1 MELKDRISAT
11 IEYADLSASAF
22 AKRIGVKTTQ
32 AIYDLLSGKT
42 RTLSSDI
49 LNKVASCYPSVSV
62 EWLMTG
68 EGEMIKPS
76 VQQTSYGDHSPNVN
90 GDGNHFG
97 GCASIDKAF
106 ASIDAAL
113 ATLKQSLDE
122 ISAQRQLVEKSMAQ
136 TDTLIQILKSQLNVS
151 I

>member
-1 MELKDRISAT
+1 MELKDRISA
-11 IEYADLSASAF
+11 ILEYADLSASAF
-22 AKRIGVKTTQ
+22 AKKIGVKTSQ

-49 LNKVASCYPSVSV
+49 LNKMVSCYPSFSV

-97 GCASIDKAF
+97 GCF
-106 ASIDAAL
+106 
-113 ATLKQSLDE
+113 SLDRSFE
-122 ISAQRQLVEKSMAQ
+122 ELAAQRKLLERALDLLEKRDAQ
-136 TDTLIQILKSQLNVS
+136 IDRLISLLELQNQKL
-151 I
+151 

>member
-1 MELKDRISAT
+1 MELKDRISA
-11 IEYADLSASAF
+11 ILEYADLSASAF
-22 AKRIGVKTTQ
+22 AKKIGVKTSQ

-49 LNKVASCYPSVSV
+49 LNKIVSCYPSFSV

-90 GDGNHFG
+90 GDGNHY
-97 GCASIDKAF
+97 
-106 ASIDAAL
+106 
-113 ATLKQSLDE
+113 SLDRSFE
-122 ISAQRQLVEKSMAQ
+122 ELAAQRKLLERALDLLEKRDAQ
-136 TDTLIQILKSQLNVS
+136 IDRLISLLELQNQKL
-151 I
+151 